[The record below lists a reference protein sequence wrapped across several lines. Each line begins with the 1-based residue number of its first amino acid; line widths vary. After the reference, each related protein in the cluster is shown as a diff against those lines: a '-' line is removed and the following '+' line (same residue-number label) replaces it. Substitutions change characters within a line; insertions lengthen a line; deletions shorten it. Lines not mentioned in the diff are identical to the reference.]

1 MTFVSRRGATCK
13 SWTRARVAASFVAA
27 GLVDEIWLLRGPDTV
42 GVDGVALELADRTGR
57 KNRCLDTVHK
67 AALRAALGH
76 GSRTFERALDFGC
89 GGGRLLPLL
98 YSVAREAYGIDRTPE
113 CLDLARQQQLLPDD
127 HLVLWR
133 DGPAPFPDGYFDLV
147 LCVYVL
153 LTTEALDALTPEIA
167 RVLAPNGTALVLEQ
181 TDNGRGLT
189 LERYRQAFS
198 RAGLTLRDMRA
209 VRRSGGSR
217 AMKLVMKPWAPAWL
231 TRPAA
236 ALEIASLRSRAY
248 DAGTPG
254 YWDYI
259 FVLER
264 DPLGSSSRTTLAG
277 TPATNA

>member
-1 MTFVSRRGATCK
+1 MEPDFDVYAGM
-13 SWTRARVAASFVAA
+13 SWAERARY
-27 GLVDEIWLLRGPDTV
+27 
-42 GVDGVALELADRTGR
+42 GVYGVALDLADRTGK
-57 KNRCLDTVHK
+57 KNRFLDAVHQTAIR
-67 AALRAALGH
+67 AALRH

-98 YSVAREAYGIDRTPE
+98 GSVAREAYGIDRTPE
-113 CLDLARQQQLLPDD
+113 CLDLARAQQLVPDD
-127 HLVLWR
+127 RLVLWR
-133 DGPAPFPDGYFDLV
+133 DGPAPFRDGYFDLV

-167 RVLAPNGTALVLEQ
+167 RVLAPGGRAIVLEQ
-181 TDNGRGLT
+181 TDNARGLT

-198 RAGLTLRDMRA
+198 GAGLTLHDLRA

-217 AMKLVMKPWAPAWL
+217 AMALVMKPWAPPWL
-231 TRPAA
+231 TQPAA
-236 ALEIASLRSRAY
+236 ALEIASLRSRTY
-248 DAGTPG
+248 DARTPG

-264 DPLGSSSRTTLAG
+264 DPLGASSRTTFAG